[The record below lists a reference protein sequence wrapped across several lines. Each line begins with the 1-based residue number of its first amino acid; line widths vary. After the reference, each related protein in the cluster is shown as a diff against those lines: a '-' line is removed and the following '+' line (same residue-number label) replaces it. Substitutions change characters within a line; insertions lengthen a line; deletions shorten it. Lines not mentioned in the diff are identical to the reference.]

1 MFVTSNIFSQSIS
14 CLLVLFMV
22 SFAIQ
27 KLVHWLGGHLFIFA
41 FISTV
46 WETDPRKH
54 WHALCQR
61 MFCLCSLLGLLWYHV
76 LHFSLFKLFCVNS
89 GDLDSVWSTSWSCR
103 LVWLFNTPVPLGCP
117 HAASPSPLLGC
128 VGWSLSFS
136 PCPLRMSTRVSCAG
150 ECSKVARTIWA
161 TWFCLPQVGGCTLPW
176 ASEAPYLS
184 QLISQPVK
192 GAPRVREL
200 FFFHSSHPGAKVLS
214 QLIPFFFFFFFASF
228 ILPGYLVDFLA
239 FLIVWDLSPA
249 LSRYSMR
256 TVTHIHVFLM
266 YLWEEMSAVSYSTI
280 LISSC

>member
-1 MFVTSNIFSQSIS
+1 
-14 CLLVLFMV
+14 MV

-192 GAPRVREL
+192 GAPRFTKHFNSL
-200 FFFHSSHPGAKVLS
+200 YFFCATAFVWNTLLTLSTWQAQAYNHHNHHFICILVKSSY
-214 QLIPFFFFFFFASF
+214 IDASF
-228 ILPGYLVDFLA
+228 LFPRDIYFYETAYNTLILA
-239 FLIVWDLSPA
+239 FM
-249 LSRYSMR
+249 YSIFTTR
-256 TVTHIHVFLM
+256 WESSWCQGLCLTHLLFPG
-266 YLWEEMSAVSYSTI
+266 T
-280 LISSC
+280 